1 LGAAVGVY
9 GGGPELALWGDVAG
23 CGGGEGIGWLSVVG
37 VGVRGRAEEEVSGLL
52 GEGARDCAEGVLDG
66 VCGDGGSG

>member
-1 LGAAVGVY
+1 MGAAVGVY
-9 GGGPELALWGDVAG
+9 GGGPGLALRGDVAG

-37 VGVRGRAEEEVSGLL
+37 VGVRGRAEEEVGGLL
-52 GEGARDCAEGVLDG
+52 RERTRDCAEGVLDG